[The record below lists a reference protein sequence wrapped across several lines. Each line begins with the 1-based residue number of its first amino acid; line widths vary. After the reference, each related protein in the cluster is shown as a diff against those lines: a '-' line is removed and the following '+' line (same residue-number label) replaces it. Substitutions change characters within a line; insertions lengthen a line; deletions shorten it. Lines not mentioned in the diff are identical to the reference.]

1 MSPLER
7 ITELTDLLNYYT
19 RKYYQEEKSEISDQ
33 EFDFL
38 LKELESL
45 EAQYP
50 LLKKPDS
57 PSHRIGGEITKNFES
72 VQHKYPML
80 SLSNTYNEA
89 ELLEWDDR
97 IRKGLNGAEY
107 EYICEIKYD
116 GISLSIT
123 YENGILI
130 KGVTRGDGTQGDNI
144 TSNVK
149 TIKTLPLK
157 IDTNSNHKKTNQTSL
172 FSSSTIKS
180 LGDSFEIRGEGFM
193 PTQVFERLNLERED
207 IGETPLANPRN
218 AASGTFKMQD
228 SGVVA
233 KRDLDCYIYQYLSE
247 NDNFKTHEESLI
259 SLKNAGFNVS
269 DSYRKVRNIESVI
282 AYINEWEEKRHT
294 LNCATDGIVIKIN
307 DYSQRE
313 DLGFTAKSPRWAIAY
328 KYKAE
333 SKSTELLGVTFQV
346 GRTGAVTPVA
356 ELKPI
361 ELSMT
366 TVKRATLHNA
376 DEINRLGL
384 SIGDFVFVEKAGE
397 IIPKVTSVDQSKIRD
412 ENERKGLKVKFPENC
427 PACGSK
433 LYRNEGE
440 AAYYCPN
447 EIACPPQ
454 IKGRIEHFIQ
464 RKAMNIDSLGEGK
477 IEILIDQNL
486 IKNASDI
493 YSLTSNKL
501 LGLEKIHI
509 DEETG
514 KERKISFKEK
524 TVQNILDGIENSKKQ
539 PFSKVLFATGIRFVG
554 ETTAQKLTSYFKNIE
569 NLKTASQEELLNVP
583 DVGEKVAL
591 SVLNFFKLEE
601 NLLFIKKLKMA
612 GLNFVAENNLG
623 VIESNTLD
631 GKTFLYTG
639 TFLRFSREELEIKIE
654 ANGGKLVSG
663 VSKKL
668 DFLIVGDGAGPSK
681 LNKAETLGVKMI
693 SEEEFV
699 QMLT

>member
-80 SLSNTYNEA
+80 SLSNTYNES

-397 IIPKVTSVDQSKIRD
+397 IIPKVTSVDQSKLRD

-554 ETTAQKLTSYFKNIE
+554 ETTAQKLIAYFKNIDSLIAA
-569 NLKTASQEELLNVP
+569 NQEELLTVP
-583 DVGEKVAL
+583 DVGEKVAI

-601 NLLFIKKLKMA
+601 NLLFIEKLKMA

-639 TFLRFSREELEIKIE
+639 TFLGFSREELEIKIE